1 MKMRKSNLFFFLILI
16 FFSFPVFSETN
27 SKKWTIAAEEFTFVD
42 SSKKD
47 NVSKAISKTLPTLI
61 LEKLDA
67 NIIRNVYPD
76 ENFERIQYDLKKERL
91 SLFLQ
96 LSGLVKTKDSLIL
109 YDYSPSELKR
119 KQKEQD
125 KKIKEIKD
133 KIDNNLEKLKKAEKE
148 FELEAEKLSQ
158 DNFQQ
163 ENDFAKFID
172 IVKHFFS
179 SKDNLYSKEDLQ
191 FYNNDGLYT
200 IPSSLEGKSYDSK
213 EFENA
218 MVNAKINTL
227 LTGTIT
233 QISDYYS
240 ITVDLYYIQVEKKL
254 LQFLMLELQL
264 ILI

>member
-1 MKMRKSNLFFFLILI
+1 MAVQTMMRKSNLFFFFILI
-16 FFSFPVFSETN
+16 FFSFPVFSETT

-42 SSKKD
+42 SNKKD

-133 KIDNNLEKLKKAEKE
+133 KIDNNLEKLKKAETLAME
-148 FELEAEKLSQ
+148 ELTANAKALGADGVMDVRCQIDGLSFLVSGTAYKLSP
-158 DNFQQ
+158 
-163 ENDFAKFID
+163 EEKAKAQKILS
-172 IVKHFFS
+172 HM
-179 SKDNLYSKEDLQ
+179 YSE
-191 FYNNDGLYT
+191 
-200 IPSSLEGKSYDSK
+200 P
-213 EFENA
+213 
-218 MVNAKINTL
+218 
-227 LTGTIT
+227 
-233 QISDYYS
+233 
-240 ITVDLYYIQVEKKL
+240 
-254 LQFLMLELQL
+254 
-264 ILI
+264 

>member
-1 MKMRKSNLFFFLILI
+1 MAVQMKMRKSNLFFFLILI

-42 SSKKD
+42 SNKKD

-133 KIDNNLEKLKKAEKE
+133 KIDNNL
-148 FELEAEKLSQ
+148 
-158 DNFQQ
+158 
-163 ENDFAKFID
+163 
-172 IVKHFFS
+172 
-179 SKDNLYSKEDLQ
+179 
-191 FYNNDGLYT
+191 
-200 IPSSLEGKSYDSK
+200 
-213 EFENA
+213 
-218 MVNAKINTL
+218 
-227 LTGTIT
+227 
-233 QISDYYS
+233 
-240 ITVDLYYIQVEKKL
+240 
-254 LQFLMLELQL
+254 
-264 ILI
+264 

>member
-1 MKMRKSNLFFFLILI
+1 MAVQMKMRKSNLFFFLILV
-16 FFSFPVFSETN
+16 FLTFPVFSETN

-42 SSKKD
+42 SNKKD

-125 KKIKEIKD
+125 KKIKEIK
-133 KIDNNLEKLKKAEKE
+133 
-148 FELEAEKLSQ
+148 
-158 DNFQQ
+158 
-163 ENDFAKFID
+163 
-172 IVKHFFS
+172 
-179 SKDNLYSKEDLQ
+179 
-191 FYNNDGLYT
+191 
-200 IPSSLEGKSYDSK
+200 
-213 EFENA
+213 
-218 MVNAKINTL
+218 
-227 LTGTIT
+227 
-233 QISDYYS
+233 
-240 ITVDLYYIQVEKKL
+240 
-254 LQFLMLELQL
+254 
-264 ILI
+264 